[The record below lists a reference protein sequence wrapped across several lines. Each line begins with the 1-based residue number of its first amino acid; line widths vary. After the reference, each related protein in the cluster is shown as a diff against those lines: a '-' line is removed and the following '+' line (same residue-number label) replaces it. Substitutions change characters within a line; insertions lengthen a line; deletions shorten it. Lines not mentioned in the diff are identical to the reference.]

1 VTAEV
6 FVRLPDELVLVWR
19 PVRAEHVARDVYVIA
34 DQPYD
39 RSVERWEF
47 EPGERVVCRLVD
59 SEVGLILAATSR
71 TAS

>member
-1 VTAEV
+1 MTAEI

-19 PVRAEHVARDVYVIA
+19 PIRADHVAGDLYVIA

-47 EPGERVVCRLVD
+47 EPGQRVVCTLVD
-59 SEVGLILAATSR
+59 SDDGPILAASSR
-71 TAS
+71 VAS

>member
-1 VTAEV
+1 MTAV
-6 FVRLPDELVLVWR
+6 IFVRLPDEPVLVWR
-19 PVRAEHVARDVYVIA
+19 QVRAERFTRDLYVIA

-59 SEVGLILAATSR
+59 SSDGPILAASSR
-71 TAS
+71 AAS

>member
-6 FVRLPDELVLVWR
+6 FVRLPDEPVLVWR
-19 PVRAEHVARDVYVIA
+19 PVRAVHLAGDLYVIA

-59 SEVGLILAATSR
+59 SEDGPILAASSGA
-71 TAS
+71 AS